1 MEIVIENWISFV
13 IVYWLFII
21 ENVDLILVMKNGD
34 IIEKGMY

>member
-13 IVYWLFII
+13 IVYWLFMI